1 VSSHQASPN
10 RAELGPHLRDVLEAI
25 PEAIL
30 EVDAAGHILLVNVA
44 AEQMFGY
51 SRQEFLT
58 LDVDTLVPTAYRNI
72 HARHRLGYG
81 HQPERRLMGSLLE
94 LEAQRRDG
102 FLFPVEISLSPNHSG
117 ETLTVIVV
125 VRDITDRKQA
135 ETALRASEAK
145 FRTLAHLV
153 PQLVWMCTPDGLN
166 VYFNQRWVDY
176 TGLTL
181 EESYGKG
188 WNTPFHPDDKQRAWD
203 AWNRAVATGEPYR
216 VESRLRA
223 ADGSYRW
230 FLMLGLPLQDGSGN
244 IATWFGTCTDIEEL
258 KRAEE
263 SLHLS
268 EERFR
273 VALKNSPVVVF
284 NQDHE
289 LRYTWIISPVL
300 GWAVEDYVGH
310 TDGEIVGGEEG
321 ARLTAIKQA
330 VLRSG
335 IGLRTETT
343 VTFQAETH
351 YYDLT
356 VEPLRDAHGVIA
368 GVTCSAV
375 DITPLKQAAV
385 ELERLNELKNEF
397 LGMAAHDLRNPIGE
411 ILILAEV
418 LGDEVATV
426 LNEEQLRYLSG
437 IRKSSKFMLQLIDEL
452 LDVASIEA
460 GLLHLDR
467 RRSDLGKMLKRNVRL
482 NAKLARQKQ
491 IQVDL
496 QIEGALPKLSFD
508 EGKIEQV
515 LNNLISNAVKFSQPG
530 TVVEVRAGVHDGSML
545 ISVRDQGPG
554 IPETEREKLFQPFG
568 RTSVRGTASERS
580 TGLGLAI
587 ARKIVEGHGG
597 RIWMESQ
604 VGVGSVFLFTLPR

>member
-1 VSSHQASPN
+1 M
-10 RAELGPHLRDVLEAI
+10 GT
-25 PEAIL
+25 
-30 EVDAAGHILLVNVA
+30 GLL
-44 AEQMFGY
+44 
-51 SRQEFLT
+51 
-58 LDVDTLVPTAYRNI
+58 
-72 HARHRLGYG
+72 
-81 HQPERRLMGSLLE
+81 

-102 FLFPVEISLSPNHSG
+102 FLFPVEIMLSPNYSR
-117 ETLTVIVV
+117 ENLTVIAS

-135 ETALRASEAK
+135 ERALRESEAK

-153 PQLVWMCTPDGLN
+153 PQFVWMCTPDGLN

-203 AWNRAVATGEPYR
+203 AWNHAVATGEPYR

-230 FLMLGLPLQDGSGN
+230 FLMLGLPLQDDSGN

-263 SLHLS
+263 ALHLS

-289 LRYTWIISPVL
+289 LRYTWINSPVL
-300 GWAVEDYVGH
+300 GWAVQDAIGH
-310 TDGEIVGGEEG
+310 TDAEIVGGDEG
-321 ARLTAIKQA
+321 DRLTAIKQA
-330 VLRSG
+330 VVRSG
-335 IGLRTETT
+335 IGTRTETT
-343 VTFQAETH
+343 VTFQGETH

-356 VEPLRDAHGVIA
+356 VEPLRDAQGAIA

-385 ELERLNELKNEF
+385 ELERLNQLKNEF
-397 LGMAAHDLRNPIGE
+397 LGMAAHDLRNPIGD
-411 ILILAEV
+411 ILALAE
-418 LGDEVATV
+418 LLYIDVATV
-426 LNEEQLRYLSG
+426 LTEEQRGFLSD
-437 IRKSSKFMLQLIDEL
+437 IERSSKFMLQLIDNL
-452 LDVASIEA
+452 LDVSSIEA
-460 GLLHLDR
+460 GHLHLNLRPSDPR
-467 RRSDLGKMLKRNVRL
+467 KVLERSVGI

-491 IQVDL
+491 IHVDL
-496 QIEGALPKLSFD
+496 HIEGALPKLSFD
-508 EGKIEQV
+508 EAGIEQV

-530 TVVEVRAGVHDGSML
+530 AVVEVRAEMHDGGVL

-554 IPETEREKLFQPFG
+554 IPETERDKLFQPFG
-568 RTSVRGTASERS
+568 RTSVRSTASERS

-597 RIWMESQ
+597 RIWLESQ
-604 VGVGSVFLFTLPR
+604 VGVGSVFRFTLPH